1 MTSVYE
7 VKDAVRP
14 HLHVVSEE
22 ERDDVP
28 RVSVEDA
35 RRGLSLSNRTKRL
48 LQAKSSKGEDRSAR
62 LYELTASLIEDGA
75 EAESAFVL
83 ARGSVW
89 NKFRGRDDEVQRLWE
104 AVSRASNNSEG
115 ASSLQ
120 HHYASPRAAT
130 RSVKLSTL
138 LGREVPQSE
147 WCVERIWEN
156 KGWGFI
162 AGEPKTYK
170 STFTC
175 DLAVSLATGTPFLG
189 HFNVAKPGPVLIVQ
203 EENTENIQWA
213 RLNRILRGRDL
224 GGKFHGLSREGSFEV
239 TFPQTD
245 PEIYCLD
252 RDRFSFTRDKKR
264 RTLEADVKA
273 IQPSLVVLDPIQR
286 MMGDLSI
293 RNEKDVSKVLDWLDN
308 LVQSYK
314 CGVLLVHHYHKRR
327 EDGPMEGGQRMLGS
341 QALHAWLSCG
351 LYVQR
356 IDGSRMK
363 VSREFR
369 AFGEQG
375 SFELEF
381 QSEDDKDFYHVEVFE
396 GKRGK
401 RKSQDELLDLIEERP
416 GITVAEAAKMLKV
429 TRQALEQRVV
439 RLQDDILVKR
449 RKQMKG
455 RGRPSRTL
463 WPQGESS
470 DAPLQ

>member
-1 MTSVYE
+1 MTSVFSMR
-7 VKDAVRP
+7 DAVRP
-14 HLHVVSEE
+14 HLRVVQDE

-28 RVSVEDA
+28 KLEPRQA
-35 RRGLSLSNRTKRL
+35 LKGLPLSNRGKRL
-48 LQAKSSKGEDRSAR
+48 LHAKTTEGQDRSAR
-62 LYELTASLIEDGA
+62 LYELGALLIEADA
-75 EAESAFVL
+75 TPEATFVL
-83 ARGSVW
+83 LRNSIW

-104 AVSRASNNSEG
+104 AVSRASHDSEG
-115 ASSLQ
+115 STSLQ
-120 HHYASPRAAT
+120 HPNASTRHAT

-147 WCVERIWEN
+147 WCVERIWEDR
-156 KGWGFI
+156 GWGFI

-189 HFNVAKPGPVLIVQ
+189 HFPVAKPGPVLIVQ

-224 GGKFHGLSREGSFEV
+224 GGKFHGYRDGSFEV
-239 TFPQTD
+239 TFPSTD

-264 RTLEADVKA
+264 RALEADIKV

-356 IDGSRMK
+356 VDGSRMK
-363 VSREFR
+363 VTREFR
-369 AFGEQG
+369 AFGDQG
-375 SFELEF
+375 PFELEF

-396 GKRGK
+396 KDRSRSDK
-401 RKSQDELLDLIEERP
+401 LQDIVFERP
-416 GITVAEAAKMLKV
+416 GIGVKEAAEMLETTDRRVRERAQKLGLVTKKAKVGSKGGRPMLKLYPAKEE
-429 TRQALEQRVV
+429 R
-439 RLQDDILVKR
+439 
-449 RKQMKG
+449 
-455 RGRPSRTL
+455 
-463 WPQGESS
+463 
-470 DAPLQ
+470 

>member
-7 VKDAVRP
+7 VRNAVKP

-28 RVSVEDA
+28 ELQPKQALEGLELSSRA
-35 RRGLSLSNRTKRL
+35 RRL
-48 LQAKSSKGEDRSAR
+48 LQARSTKGEDRSAR
-62 LYELTASLIEDGA
+62 LYELGALLNESGASS
-75 EAESAFVL
+75 EATFVLLRESA
-83 ARGSVW
+83 W

-104 AVSRASNNSEG
+104 AVNRAG
-115 ASSLQ
+115 LQ
-120 HHYASPRAAT
+120 HSLDTRRKLRRLSQGST
-130 RSVKLSTL
+130 RSVRLSTL
-138 LGREVPQSE
+138 LGREVPKSE
-147 WCVERIWEN
+147 WCVERIWEHR
-156 KGWGFI
+156 GWGFI

-189 HFNVAKPGPVLIVQ
+189 HFDVAKPGPVMIVQ

-213 RLNRILRGRDL
+213 RLNRILQGRDL
-224 GGKFHGLSREGSFEV
+224 GGKFHGLARDGSFEV

-252 RDRFSFTRDKKR
+252 RDRFSFTRDNKR
-264 RTLEADVKA
+264 RALEADIKI
-273 IQPSLVVLDPIQR
+273 IQPTLVVLDPIQR

-293 RNEKDVSKVLDWLDN
+293 RNEKDVSKILDWLDN

-356 IDGSRMK
+356 INGSRMK

-369 AFGEQG
+369 AFADGG
-375 SFELEF
+375 PFELEF

-396 GKRGK
+396 QSRSKDK
-401 RKSQDELLDLIEERP
+401 LLDIVSERP
-416 GITVAEAAKMLKV
+416 GITVEDAAKMLDV
-429 TRQALEQRVV
+429 TRQAVEQRIP
-439 RLQDDILVKR
+439 RLALQVKR
-449 RKQMKG
+449 RKQPNG
-455 RGRPSRTL
+455 GRPKRVL
-463 WPQGESS
+463 YPPS
-470 DAPLQ
+470 DG